1 MCVCVFCVAVMRFM
15 GDAPLRGQS
24 EQEVVSTFLK
34 VNTHIIILQ
43 SFFFESV
50 LISLH
55 VCVSSQLIGE
65 FTLMRDE
72 AYCQLLKQ
80 LTANTSSK
88 P

>member
-1 MCVCVFCVAVMRFM
+1 MYIYIVLHAKDYF
-15 GDAPLRGQS
+15 
-24 EQEVVSTFLK
+24 T
-34 VNTHIIILQ
+34 ILQ
-43 SFFFESV
+43 EWAEGKV
-50 LISLH
+50 LWVFVILFMCSY
-55 VCVSSQLIGE
+55 QLIGE